1 MSGGAAGHPAPEA
14 GPGPAS
20 GPASGPGP
28 APEASGARPGGR
40 SSGWPPPPEPYS
52 AFATVEGLGGVAA
65 PLLAGFAVTLI
76 ALVAQIAPALRHP
89 DAALLLFAASAVL
102 FLQVV
107 QLNARARGYA
117 VTPGQVREWYPDAD
131 DPERHRVLAWELRH
145 HRDCWAYLVRRTRL
159 RYNVAIL
166 ALAVGLMVMLIPT
179 GGLGLARAAAIAVLG
194 LFTLVEILELVDQA
208 LHGRPGGRIV
218 STLGRFARAVAP
230 SDPPVP
236 RPPFPDA
243 D

>member
-1 MSGGAAGHPAPEA
+1 MTS
-14 GPGPAS
+14 S
-20 GPASGPGP
+20 D
-28 APEASGARPGGR
+28 RP
-40 SSGWPPPPEPYS
+40 SVWPPPPEPYGV
-52 AFATVEGLGGVAA
+52 FATVEGLGGVAA

-76 ALVAQIAPALRHP
+76 ALVAQIAPALRYP

-117 VTPGQVREWYPDAD
+117 VTPSQVREWYVDAD
-131 DPERHRVLAWELRH
+131 DPARHRVLAWELRH
-145 HRDCWAYLVRRTRL
+145 HRACWEYLVRRTRL

-166 ALAVGLMVMLIPT
+166 ALAVGLMVMLLPAS
-179 GGLGLARAAAIAVLG
+179 GVGPVRAAAIAVLG
-194 LFTLVEILELVDQA
+194 LFTLVEVLELVDQA
-208 LHGRPGGRIV
+208 LRGRSGGRIV
-218 STLGRFARAVAP
+218 PVLGRFARAIAP

-236 RPPFPDA
+236 RTPFPDG